1 MASSSL
7 VSVDEPVHSSSSSS
21 SSVRLLSQT
30 PYWLLGGVDV
40 DFGSIHPLRPGL
52 VLPSMSDSAALG
64 NVANRSMHFPS
75 SRIWW
80 FLFLV
85 TRNTVMLG
93 ISLILY
99 NMCFLGDSP
108 IFNVRC
114 HRGKHL
120 SYLMYLNLM
129 TRQRAGCVDPGRR
142 MAMLEFL

>member
-64 NVANRSMHFPS
+64 NVANRNNAGEWVDALSKQSDLVVSFS
-75 SRIWW
+75 S
-80 FLFLV
+80 
-85 TRNTVMLG
+85 NTQ
-93 ISLILY
+93 Y
-99 NMCFLGDSP
+99 RYAGD
-108 IFNVRC
+108 IIDFIQHVF
-114 HRGKHL
+114 
-120 SYLMYLNLM
+120 
-129 TRQRAGCVDPGRR
+129 PGRF
-142 MAMLEFL
+142 ADL